1 MKLVIIWE
9 CITTSWMEVDR
20 TLIAGNIQMDLES
33 SVINVQISNQKIGDK
48 LLDISLAIQKIAA
61 MDSWDII
68 IIHIIGQIAQFDSS
82 NNTMCPRIG
91 VDAWKLDQANKY
103 AV

>member
-9 CITTSWMEVDR
+9 CTTTLWMEVDR

-33 SVINVQISNQKIGDK
+33 SVMNVQISNCTTEDN
-48 LLDISLAIQKIAA
+48 LLEISLGTQKIAA

-103 AV
+103 VV